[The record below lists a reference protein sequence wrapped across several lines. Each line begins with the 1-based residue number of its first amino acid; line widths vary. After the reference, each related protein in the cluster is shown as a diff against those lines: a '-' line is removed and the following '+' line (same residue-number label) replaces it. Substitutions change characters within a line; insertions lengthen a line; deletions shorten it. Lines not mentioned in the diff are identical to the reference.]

1 MQIEI
6 TEAELEVLIVALARC
21 ASDGLTYVE
30 LSQKLKEYR
39 TPLVISPPD
48 EGS

>member
-6 TEAELEVLIVALARC
+6 TEAELEVLITALARC

-30 LSQKLKEYR
+30 LSQKLKQSRSESVSA
-39 TPLVISPPD
+39 PA
-48 EGS
+48 EE